1 MDPTRATPVALAER
15 RLAWLEARQRVLAQ
29 NIAHADTPGWQAKDV
44 TPFAAMLRT
53 RGAAAG
59 LARTDPGHLAP
70 SGASAAARVRID
82 REAAERTRNGN
93 AVTLD
98 EQALRIA
105 ETDSAHAFASGLH
118 RRWLGMFRTALGRAS

>member
-1 MDPTRATPVALAER
+1 MDPTRSTPVELSER

-29 NIAHADTPGWQAKDV
+29 NIAHADTPGHKAKDV
-44 TPFAAMLRT
+44 APFAAMLRA

-59 LARTDPGHLAP
+59 LVRTDAAHLVPA
-70 SGASAAARVRID
+70 GATAAARVRID
-82 REAAERTRNGN
+82 REAAERSRNGN

-105 ETDSAHAFASGLH
+105 ATDNAHAFALGLH
-118 RRWLGMFRTALGRAS
+118 RRWLGMFRTALGRPS